1 MIIILKG
8 VENMIGFIG
17 AGNIGGAVI
26 NGLVRNGFDT
36 DQIVVKGG
44 KSNTTKDLQSQLG
57 FKMVP
62 KIKQLTDPEVIF
74 IAVGETALDS
84 VLSELSAFSEGKL
97 IVTFTGGATIPRLK
111 KKLGSDAKVA
121 TAIPNTPVKVGAGF
135 TGITYSENF
144 EPADKKKVASILGY
158 TGQIVEVPSEQLGIL
173 GTVAGCSPAFL
184 DLFIEALSDAG
195 VKHGLNRKLAYDAA
209 IGMAIGASK
218 LAKQSDLSVPEL
230 KDEVT
235 SPGGSTIRGVTAL
248 EENGFRNAVIKAVD
262 AAEGE

>member
-26 NGLVRNGFDT
+26 TGLVRNGFDN

-84 VLSELSAFSEGKL
+84 VLSELSAVSEGKL

-209 IGMAIGASK
+209 IGASK

>member
-26 NGLVRNGFDT
+26 TGLVRNGFDN

-84 VLSELSAFSEGKL
+84 VLSELSAVSEGKL